1 MKLAGLLTEPLVLL
15 DLKSESRDDA
25 LREMVAALKRSR
37 AISKEKALY
46 EKMLQREKL
55 GSTAVGGGVAIP
67 HGKHKDIKKPIV
79 LVALSRKGVEFGAP
93 DGNPIRVFFFVVS
106 HPDNPGLNLQILAAI
121 AHLLRKAPAL
131 AERLA
136 GAGTAGRVLEIIR
149 QQEESLHEC

>member
-1 MKLAGLLTEPLVLL
+1 MRLTSLLTEALVLL
-15 DLKSESRDDA
+15 DLKSESPDA
-25 LREMVAALKRSR
+25 VLRELVAALKRSR
-37 AISKEKALY
+37 AISREKALY
-46 EKMLQREKL
+46 DKLLQREKL

-93 DGNPIRVFFFVVS
+93 DGKPIRVFFFVVS

-131 AERLA
+131 AERLTEA
-136 GAGTAGRVLEIIR
+136 ETAGQVLDIIR
-149 QQEESLHEC
+149 QQEEILHEC